1 MRLLIDTSIFV
12 DNLRLGPVNSSKHLL
27 KSLENKNEGYASTI
41 TVAELSIGAY
51 LSPKSDALEK
61 TLELLSIVNIVD
73 VNKDIALKGGEI
85 YSNLVKKGLEI
96 ELNDCLIA
104 ATAISLGITR
114 LVTRN
119 TEHFQRIKGI
129 KAIIPEELRV

>member
-1 MRLLIDTSIFV
+1 MRLLVDTSIFV
-12 DNLRLGPVNSSKHLL
+12 DNLRLGPVNSSRRLL
-27 KSLENKNEGYASTI
+27 KSLENENEGYASTI

-51 LSPKSDALEK
+51 LSPKRDALEK

-85 YSNLVKKGLEI
+85 YSNLVKKGLAI

-104 ATAISLGITR
+104 ATAISLDITR

-129 KAIIPEELRV
+129 KAIIPEELGF